1 MIIQLTDMTNKPVFI
16 NSEHII
22 WINKIGEQTNIC
34 VTGEKYWN
42 VQESP
47 AYISETINSHSR

>member
-1 MIIQLTDMTNKPVFI
+1 MIIQLTDMNNKPVFI

-22 WINKIGEQTNIC
+22 WINKIGEQTSIC

-47 AYISETINSHSR
+47 VYISEVINSRS